1 MTKEPDRTRT
11 FWAVLALAG
20 TALVAAHLATVG
32 INIGMVQD
40 RALLDTDAYTW
51 MNRVIHIADTGEWF
65 EHTYPRVNP
74 PEGHQQ
80 HWTRPMDALLLA
92 GGAVLSPL
100 FGFDDGLYFWALL
113 LTPLLHLL
121 TLGALAWAARP
132 LLRRS
137 LMTLEGMGV
146 LMLVF
151 LVQVPVYL
159 SFLVGRPD
167 HHALLA
173 LLYVLYLGFWMRVLL
188 DEEDEFGSAMGLGLV
203 AALAMWVSVEALIFV
218 ALGMVGLGLSWLIGN
233 LEMARRAAIH
243 GAALLGGVVVGMIVE
258 WGVQAPAIRE
268 MDALSVAHVGLMT
281 LAAAFW
287 LLLWGTG
294 RTGVA
299 RGFRG
304 RLGICAAGASAVLGL
319 LYVAF
324 PEFFAS
330 PFEGVDPLYAET
342 RLDRIRELQ
351 PVSDM
356 GQGFIG
362 GLGSVILFLGPA
374 LVAVP
379 YLAFRV
385 VWARSRD
392 EGIVWFVLAL
402 MLGLYVAMSLGEI
415 RWTDYA
421 ALAGVIPFAL
431 LMIHV
436 ARIVVRKAGSRRVTL
451 LRPTVLAGLL
461 LGHVVVGGSLM
472 VLGGGGGE
480 GELPTRTEAW
490 WGDSTVEPVVSL
502 DVRDN
507 MEGDEAP
514 CDLVQVGEVLR
525 DTRWFEDPDLVLAH
539 TDHGP
544 ELLFRT
550 HHDVLSIPNHR
561 YQPGYRFTH
570 EVMSHPDPVQ
580 AAAMLQE
587 RGVRILVLCRHDVL
601 SGFFRHPEADAF
613 AHWLAD
619 GGVPEGYALHAAGP
633 GLRVYRS
640 TN

>member
-1 MTKEPDRTRT
+1 MTLAG
-11 FWAVLALAG
+11 AVL
-20 TALVAAHLATVG
+20 VATHLAIVAG
-32 INIGMVQD
+32 NAAMVED

-51 MNRVIHIADTGEWF
+51 MNRVIHIAHTGEWF

-74 PEGHQQ
+74 PEGHEQ
-80 HWTRPMDALLLA
+80 HWTRPMDTLMYA

-132 LLRRS
+132 LQRRR
-137 LMTLEGMGV
+137 LMTREGMAV

-188 DEEDEFGSAMGLGLV
+188 DEEGGLGAAAGLGLV

-218 ALGMVGLGLSWLIGN
+218 ALGMAALGLSWLMGN
-233 LEMARRAAIH
+233 LGMARRAAIH
-243 GAALLGGVVVGMIVE
+243 GAALLGGVVVAMLVE
-258 WGVQAPAIRE
+258 WGLRAPAIRE
-268 MDALSVAHVGLMT
+268 MDTLSVAHVGLMA
-281 LAAAFW
+281 LAAGFW
-287 LLLWGTG
+287 LLLWGAA
-294 RTGVA
+294 RTAVA

-304 RLGICAAGASAVLGL
+304 RLGICTVGVSVVLGL
-319 LYVAF
+319 LYVTF

-330 PFEGVDPLYAET
+330 PLEGVDPLYAQT
-342 RLDRIRELQ
+342 RLELIRELQ
-351 PVSDM
+351 PVSEM
-356 GQGFIG
+356 GQGVVG
-362 GLGSVILFLGPA
+362 GLGAVLLFLGPG
-374 LVAVP
+374 LAVLP
-379 YLAFRV
+379 YLAFRIV
-385 VWARSRD
+385 RAESRD

-402 MLGLYVAMSLGEI
+402 MLGLYVAMSLGER

-421 ALAGVIPFAL
+421 AFAAVIPFAL
-431 LMIHV
+431 LVSGVMG
-436 ARIVVRKAGSRRVTL
+436 VVTKRAGPKLVRL
-451 LRPTVLAGLL
+451 LRPTALAGL
-461 LGHVVVGGSLM
+461 
-472 VLGGGGGE
+472 VLGFLIIGGGLMAVGE
-480 GELPTRTEAW
+480 ALSGEEVREARIEAW
-490 WGDSTVEPVVSL
+490 WGEGDGDPVL
-502 DVRDN
+502 HLNVRDALRG
-507 MEGDEAP
+507 EAAP

-525 DTRWFEDPDLVLAH
+525 DERWFEDPELVLAH

-561 YQPGYRFTH
+561 HQPGYRFTH
-570 EVMSHPDPVQ
+570 EVMSHPDADQ
-580 AAAMLQE
+580 AARMLLE
-587 RGVRILVLCRHDVL
+587 RGVGVLVLCREDVL
-601 SGFFRHPEADAF
+601 SGFFRYPEADAF

-619 GGVPEGYALHAAGP
+619 GGVPEGYELHAAGP
-633 GLRVYRS
+633 GFRVYRS
-640 TN
+640 QN